1 MQGIVLKK
9 SKMTMSFVILLF
21 NVITGKIIIDNS
33 F

>member
-9 SKMTMSFVILLF
+9 SKMTMSFEILLF

>member
-1 MQGIVLKK
+1 MQGIDLKK

>member
-1 MQGIVLKK
+1 MKGIVLKK

>member
-9 SKMTMSFVILLF
+9 SKMTMSFVIILF